1 MNGKAIGVFC
11 GVSILLIISLGV
23 NIFLASTGGFQKKGE
38 YTYDEVIEMYDTLAE
53 EYEAESKARADAEAS
68 LEKTTTL
75 YNELADSFNDAQA
88 EVKEYK
94 EIAESVAVDDS
105 IDVTV
110 PDLPSGAIGWVYIP
124 SCDVS
129 AFMHYGST
137 MQAIANKYVGE
148 FEDTGEIGVGNYCI
162 LGHSNEKKKYVF
174 SPLKENINIGDS
186 IYIYKDK
193 TVYKFSVGYYRVVDP
208 DNVWIL
214 DDTGME
220 LPTCTI
226 MCCSDS
232 GQRRFVV
239 FANFVSKK
247 VVG

>member
-1 MNGKAIGVFC
+1 
-11 GVSILLIISLGV
+11 
-23 NIFLASTGGFQKKGE
+23 
-38 YTYDEVIEMYDTLAE
+38 MYDTLAADF
-53 EYEAESKARADAEAS
+53 EAESQARADAEAS
-68 LEKTTTL
+68 LEKTTNL
-75 YNELADSFNDAQA
+75 YNDLANDFNNAQS
-88 EVKEYK
+88 EITEYK
-94 EIAESVAVDDS
+94 TIVEDTAINEDIEVA
-105 IDVTV
+105 V
-110 PDLPSGAIGWVYIP
+110 PDLPNGAIGWVYIP

-174 SPLKENINIGDS
+174 SPLKENIKVGDA

-193 TVYKFSVGYYRVVDP
+193 TVYKFSVGYCRVVDP

-220 LPTCTI
+220 FPTLTI

-247 VVG
+247 VVA